1 MILFFFYRQEERQ
14 RRKQLLLEKK
24 KQQRHAEASVVVATK
39 GSGRVPLGNSSL
51 VNTPIRRNGNKTGHA
66 NLLGKAAGASVGREE
81 SAGAGAKIH
90 TAAII
95 RTDRVEGEK
104 RRQVSVIN

>member
-1 MILFFFYRQEERQ
+1 M
-14 RRKQLLLEKK
+14 LLEKK
-24 KQQRHAEASVVVATK
+24 KQQRHAETSSAVATK

-51 VNTPIRRNGNKTGHA
+51 VNTPIRRNGNKAGHA
-66 NLLGKAAGASVGREE
+66 NLSGKVANVGVGSEE
-81 SAGAGAKIH
+81 NTGAGVKVH

-104 RRQVSVIN
+104 RRQVRVSN